1 MPKAANLPSLLLVVA
16 VAVLAVIYKPNLSS
30 SDGFAST
37 TTEIDGLASD
47 PYRWWDEEK
56 MEREGMIFMKFRRVD
71 TSTVANPSPYLR
83 RCMRSGSLL
92 SGKQSKRYRGNT
104 EKAK

>member
-37 TTEIDGLASD
+37 TTEIDGLA
-47 PYRWWDEEK
+47 
-56 MEREGMIFMKFRRVD
+56 
-71 TSTVANPSPYLR
+71 L
-83 RCMRSGSLL
+83 
-92 SGKQSKRYRGNT
+92 
-104 EKAK
+104 